1 MATMSFEAF
10 RISVPL
16 ADNKEWAKTMVRIS
30 SLYSWGISKCSPPP
44 LHFMPC
50 IHSIIQYINHFL
62 LQCSCDM
69 SWVSSFIMHI
79 CTSMALLVSS
89 LLLFASHYG
98 DKTATIKTAV
108 DGLFSWNMYDS
119 FRSPAHI
126 YRMANFLFHF
136 FFSHFLSQL
145 LSIIRVFIEMT
156 WTAQKQPRPAT
167 NMPMLLAYAQY
178 GVLNVSTFIASQ
190 FCCYGISYYNEP
202 FDNINKIW
210 YFSY

>member
-119 FRSPAHI
+119 FRSPPHI

-136 FFSHFLSQL
+136 FSLTFYLNYYQLSVFLLKWLEQHKSSHDWPQTCQCCSPMLNMGFWMSPPL
-145 LSIIRVFIEMT
+145 LHRNSAAMEYDITTNRSII
-156 WTAQKQPRPAT
+156 
-167 NMPMLLAYAQY
+167 
-178 GVLNVSTFIASQ
+178 
-190 FCCYGISYYNEP
+190 
-202 FDNINKIW
+202 
-210 YFSY
+210 